1 MSEMFRPDMPTDE
14 AYTVALD
21 NLRELRDW
29 AHARSR
35 QDNRRGLKS
44 AKYSQSAHLHEDHAL
59 YLFARVERMLEHGRW
74 QERAMPRH
82 VEPNLYIHPDQRGIL
97 GYRDRS

>member
-1 MSEMFRPDMPTDE
+1 MSEMFRPDMTTDE

-21 NLRELRDW
+21 NLCELRDLAQTTQQW
-29 AHARSR
+29 QLAT
-35 QDNRRGLKS
+35 LP
-44 AKYSQSAHLHEDHAL
+44 EDHAL